1 MTAFISEFSLRAN
14 ETAHAP
20 TIAIK
25 DTIDIAG
32 HPTTGASR
40 ALADAPAASSHADV
54 VRRLLDA
61 GWHIVGKANM
71 HELAFGM
78 TGINDYTG
86 TPVNPQDAARI
97 PGGSSS
103 GSASAVGLR
112 LVDAALGTD
121 TGGSIRGP
129 AACCGVM
136 GLKPTFG
143 RVSRRGVAPRESTLD
158 CVGPFARDVRTLVDA
173 MAAIA
178 PTFDTAATRQRPS
191 QLTIGLVSVDA
202 DADIRTAVERA
213 TLQADCAAHPIEL
226 DHLRDAFQAGLAV
239 INAETWR
246 AFGHL
251 IATGKLGAD
260 LDARLRTAAAITPV
274 QLDAAERVRRDFT
287 AAVDRALDGVDVL
300 VLPTLPALPITLDAA
315 RNGTS
320 VIAMSSL
327 IRPFNLSGHPALS
340 LPIPIDGSPL
350 KAGLQ
355 IVGRKGAD
363 EQVCAIAAR
372 FEAALA
378 RNSLNRTRS
387 LPARARRNPYSCHTG
402 SSS

>member
-1 MTAFISEFSLRAN
+1 MNEFIQALSLGGAG
-14 ETAHAP
+14 P
-20 TIAIK
+20 SIAIK

-32 HPTTGASR
+32 YATTAASR
-40 ALADAPAASSHADV
+40 ALADAPPALQHAEV
-54 VRRLLDA
+54 VERLLNA

-86 TPVNPQDAARI
+86 TPQNPQDASRI

-103 GSASAVGLR
+103 GSAAAVGLK
-112 LVDAALGTD
+112 LADAALGTD

-129 AACCGVM
+129 AACCGVI
-136 GLKPTFG
+136 GLKPTYG

-158 CVGPFARDVRTLVDA
+158 CVGPFAREMRMIIAAMQAITADFDMHAAHAPQTAAWNVGIVQVDA
-173 MAAIA
+173 TPEILNAVARAADQ
-178 PTFDTAATRQRPS
+178 TDCTA
-191 QLTIGLVSVDA
+191 
-202 DADIRTAVERA
+202 RTVELA
-213 TLQADCAAHPIEL
+213 GFAA
-226 DHLRDAFQAGLAV
+226 AFEAGLSI
-239 INAETWR
+239 INAETSH

-251 IATGKLGAD
+251 VATGKLGAD
-260 LDARLRTAAAITPV
+260 LDARLRAAAKTTAA
-274 QLDAAERVRRDFT
+274 QLDAAELVRRQFT
-287 AAVDRALDGVDVL
+287 AAVDHALESVDVL
-300 VLPTLPALPITLDAA
+300 ILPTLPALPITLDEA
-315 RNGTS
+315 RSGIS

-340 LPIPIDGSPL
+340 LPLSIDGSPL

-378 RNSLNRTRS
+378 D
-387 LPARARRNPYSCHTG
+387 
-402 SSS
+402 

>member
-1 MTAFISEFSLRAN
+1 MNEFIQALSLGG
-14 ETAHAP
+14 TGP

-32 HPTTGASR
+32 YATTAASR
-40 ALADAPAASSHADV
+40 ALADTHPAVQHAEV
-54 VRRLLDA
+54 VERLLDA

-86 TPVNPQDAARI
+86 TPQNPQDASRI

-103 GSASAVGLR
+103 GSAAAVGLK
-112 LVDAALGTD
+112 LADAALGTD

-129 AACCGVM
+129 AACCGVI
-136 GLKPTFG
+136 GLKPTCG

-158 CVGPFARDVRTLVDA
+158 CVGPFARDMQTIVAVMQAITGDFDMRAAHAPQTGAWNVGIVQVDA
-173 MAAIA
+173 TPEILKAV
-178 PTFDTAATRQRPS
+178 TR
-191 QLTIGLVSVDA
+191 
-202 DADIRTAVERA
+202 AVR
-213 TLQADCAAHPIEL
+213 QADGTARTVNL
-226 DHLRDAFQAGLAV
+226 AGLAAAFEAGV
-239 INAETWR
+239 SIINAETSR

-251 IATGKLGAD
+251 VATGKLGAD
-260 LDARLRTAAAITPV
+260 LDARLRAAAKTTAA
-274 QLDAAERVRRDFT
+274 QCDAAESVRKQFT
-287 AAVDRALDGVDVL
+287 AAVDHALESVDVL
-300 VLPTLPALPITLDAA
+300 ILPTLPALPITLDEA
-315 RNGTS
+315 RGGTS

-340 LPIPIDGSPL
+340 LPLPIDGSPL

-355 IVGRKGAD
+355 IVGRRGAD
-363 EQVCAIAAR
+363 EQVCAIAAH

-378 RNSLNRTRS
+378 
-387 LPARARRNPYSCHTG
+387 A
-402 SSS
+402 

>member
-1 MTAFISEFSLRAN
+1 MTAFISEFTLGAN
-14 ETAHAP
+14 LGAPGP

-25 DTIDIAG
+25 DSIDVAG
-32 HPTTGASR
+32 YPTTGASR
-40 ALADAPAASSHADV
+40 SLADAPPAAAHAEV
-54 VRRLLDA
+54 VQRLLDA
-61 GWHIVGKANM
+61 GWRITGKTNM

-103 GSASAVGLR
+103 GSASAVGAK

-129 AACCGVM
+129 AACCGVI

-143 RVSRRGVAPRESTLD
+143 RVSRKGAVPRESTLD
-158 CVGPFARDVRTLVDA
+158 CVGPFTRDIATLVHA

-178 PTFDTAATRQRPS
+178 PAFDTNAAKRANAS
-191 QLTIGLVSVDA
+191 ANVAIVSVDA
-202 DADIRTAVERA
+202 DAAIRQGVARAVQVAGFASRV
-213 TLQADCAAHPIEL
+213 IEL
-226 DHLRDAFQAGLAV
+226 EHLKEAFEAGLAV
-239 INAETWR
+239 INVETAR
-246 AFGHL
+246 AFAHL
-251 IATGKLGAD
+251 VETGKLGAD
-260 LDARLRTAAAITPV
+260 VDARLRVAVQTTQA
-274 QLDAAERVRRDFT
+274 QLDAAERARRAFT
-287 AAVDRALDGVDVL
+287 AAVDRALENADVL
-300 VLPTLPALPITLDAA
+300 VLPTLPALPITIEAA
-315 RNGTS
+315 RNGTP
-320 VIAMSSL
+320 VLTMSSL

-340 LPIPIDGSPL
+340 LPIPIEGSPM

-363 EQVCAIAAR
+363 EQVCAVAAH

-378 RNSLNRTRS
+378 AS
-387 LPARARRNPYSCHTG
+387 
-402 SSS
+402 

>member
-1 MTAFISEFSLRAN
+1 MTAFISEFTLSSAPG
-14 ETAHAP
+14 APGP

-25 DTIDIAG
+25 DSIDVAG
-32 HPTTGASR
+32 YPTTGASR
-40 ALADAPAASSHADV
+40 ALADTPPAAAHAEV
-54 VRRLLDA
+54 VQRLLDA
-61 GWHIVGKANM
+61 GWRITGKTNM

-103 GSASAVGLR
+103 GSASAVGLK

-129 AACCGVM
+129 AACCGVI

-143 RVSRRGVAPRESTLD
+143 RVSRRGAVPRESTLD
-158 CVGPFARDVRTLVDA
+158 CVGPFTRDIATLVDA

-178 PTFDTAATRQRPS
+178 PAFDTNAAKRVNARANVA
-191 QLTIGLVSVDA
+191 IVSVDA
-202 DADIRTAVERA
+202 DAAIRRGVERA
-213 TLQADCAAHPIEL
+213 VQIAAVASRVIEL
-226 DHLRDAFQAGLAV
+226 DHLKEAFEAGLAV
-239 INAETWR
+239 INIETAR
-246 AFGHL
+246 AFAPL
-251 IATGKLGAD
+251 VESGKLGAD
-260 LDARLRTAAAITPV
+260 VDARLRAAAQTTQA
-274 QLDAAERVRRDFT
+274 QLDTAERARRAFT
-287 AAVDRALDGVDVL
+287 AAVDRALENADVL
-300 VLPTLPALPITLDAA
+300 VLPTLPALPITIEAA
-315 RNGTS
+315 RNGTP
-320 VIAMSSL
+320 VLTMSSL

-340 LPIPIDGSPL
+340 LPIPIEGSPL

-363 EQVCAIAAR
+363 EQVCAIAAH

-378 RNSLNRTRS
+378 AS
-387 LPARARRNPYSCHTG
+387 
-402 SSS
+402 

>member
-1 MTAFISEFSLRAN
+1 MTGFIDTFTLGGPG
-14 ETAHAP
+14 P

-32 HPTTGASR
+32 HPTRAASR
-40 ALADAPAASSHADV
+40 ALADAPPAAQHADV
-54 VRRLLDA
+54 VRLLLDA
-61 GWHIVGKANM
+61 GWQIAGKANM

-86 TPVNPQDAARI
+86 TPVNPQDASRI

-103 GSASAVGLR
+103 GSASLVGLGA
-112 LVDAALGTD
+112 VDAALGTD

-129 AACCGVM
+129 AACCGVF

-143 RVSRRGVAPRESTLD
+143 RVSRRGVAPAVSSLD
-158 CVGPFARDVRTLVDA
+158 CVGPFARDARTLAAA

-178 PTFDTAATRQRPS
+178 PGFDLARATTPAADCTVAQ
-191 QLTIGLVSVDA
+191 VVVDA
-202 DADIRTAVERA
+202 DPAIAAALDGAVRA
-213 TLQADCAAHPIEL
+213 AGYRSHAIVLDDLRAAF
-226 DHLRDAFQAGLAV
+226 DAGLAV
-239 INAETWR
+239 INAETSR

-251 IATGKLGAD
+251 VATGRLGAD
-260 LDARLRTAAAITPV
+260 LDARLRAAATTTPAALAEAEAVRARITA
-274 QLDAAERVRRDFT
+274 QIDAALEH
-287 AAVDRALDGVDVL
+287 ADVL
-300 VLPTLPALPITLDAA
+300 VLPTLPALPITLEQA
-315 RNGTS
+315 RNGVS

-340 LPIPIDGSPL
+340 VPLPLAGSPL

-363 EQVCAIAAR
+363 ERVCAVATHLEAVLAA
-372 FEAALA
+372 
-378 RNSLNRTRS
+378 
-387 LPARARRNPYSCHTG
+387 
-402 SSS
+402 

>member
-1 MTAFISEFSLRAN
+1 MNEFIQTLSLGG
-14 ETAHAP
+14 TGP

-32 HPTTGASR
+32 YATTAASR
-40 ALADAPAASSHADV
+40 ALADTAPASRHAEV
-54 VRRLLDA
+54 VERLLDG
-61 GWHIVGKANM
+61 GWHIVGKSNM

-86 TPVNPQDAARI
+86 TPQNPQDALRI

-103 GSASAVGLR
+103 GSAAAVGLK
-112 LVDAALGTD
+112 LADAALGTD

-129 AACCGVM
+129 AACCGVI

-158 CVGPFARDVRTLVDA
+158 CVGPFAREMQMIVAAMQAITTDFDAHAAHASQAGAWNVGIVQVDA
-173 MAAIA
+173 TSDILKAVTRAAN
-178 PTFDTAATRQRPS
+178 
-191 QLTIGLVSVDA
+191 
-202 DADIRTAVERA
+202 
-213 TLQADCAAHPIEL
+213 QADCSARTVEL
-226 DHLRDAFQAGLAV
+226 AGLTAAFEAGLSV
-239 INAETWR
+239 INAETSR

-251 IATGKLGAD
+251 VETGKLGAD
-260 LDARLRTAAAITPV
+260 LDARLRAAAKTTAA
-274 QLDAAERVRRDFT
+274 QLEAAESVRRQFT
-287 AAVDRALDGVDVL
+287 AAVDHALASVDVL
-300 VLPTLPALPITLDAA
+300 ILPTLPALPITLDEA
-315 RNGTS
+315 RGGTS

-340 LPIPIDGSPL
+340 LPLPIAGSPL
-350 KAGLQ
+350 KASLQ

-378 RNSLNRTRS
+378 
-387 LPARARRNPYSCHTG
+387 A
-402 SSS
+402 

>member
-1 MTAFISEFSLRAN
+1 MTAFISEFTLSADP
-14 ETAHAP
+14 AAQGP

-25 DTIDIAG
+25 DSIDVAG
-32 HPTTGASR
+32 YPTTGASR
-40 ALADAPAASSHADV
+40 SLADAPPAAAHAEV
-54 VRRLLDA
+54 VQRLLDA
-61 GWHIVGKANM
+61 GWRITGKTNM

-103 GSASAVGLR
+103 GSASAVGAK

-129 AACCGVM
+129 AACCGVI

-143 RVSRRGVAPRESTLD
+143 RVSRKGAVPRESTLD
-158 CVGPFARDVRTLVDA
+158 CVGPFTRDIATLVDA

-178 PTFDTAATRQRPS
+178 PAFDTNAAKRVNAS
-191 QLTIGLVSVDA
+191 ANVAIVSVDA
-202 DADIRTAVERA
+202 DAAIRQGVERA
-213 TLQADCAAHPIEL
+213 VQIAGFASRAIEL
-226 DHLRDAFQAGLAV
+226 DHLKEAFEAGLAV
-239 INAETWR
+239 INVETAR
-246 AFGHL
+246 AFAHL
-251 IATGKLGAD
+251 VETRKLGAD
-260 LDARLRTAAAITPV
+260 VDARLRVAVQTTQA
-274 QLDAAERVRRDFT
+274 QLDAAERARRAFT
-287 AAVDRALDGVDVL
+287 AAVDRALENADVL
-300 VLPTLPALPITLDAA
+300 VLPTLPTLPITIEAA
-315 RNGTS
+315 RNGTP
-320 VIAMSSL
+320 VLTMSSL

-340 LPIPIDGSPL
+340 LPIPIEGSPM

-363 EQVCAIAAR
+363 EQVCAVAAH

-378 RNSLNRTRS
+378 AS
-387 LPARARRNPYSCHTG
+387 
-402 SSS
+402 

>member
-1 MTAFISEFSLRAN
+1 MNEFIQTLSLGG
-14 ETAHAP
+14 TGP

-32 HPTTGASR
+32 YATTAASR
-40 ALADAPAASSHADV
+40 ALADTSPADRHAEV
-54 VRRLLDA
+54 VERVLDA

-86 TPVNPQDAARI
+86 TPQNPQDASRI

-103 GSASAVGLR
+103 GSAAAVGLK
-112 LVDAALGTD
+112 LADAALGTD

-129 AACCGVM
+129 AACCGVI
-136 GLKPTFG
+136 GLKPTYG

-158 CVGPFARDVRTLVDA
+158 CVGPFARDMQTIVAVMQAIAADFDMRAARAPQTGAWNVGIVQVDA
-173 MAAIA
+173 TPEILEAVTRAA
-178 PTFDTAATRQRPS
+178 R
-191 QLTIGLVSVDA
+191 L
-202 DADIRTAVERA
+202 
-213 TLQADCAAHPIEL
+213 ADCAARTVEL
-226 DHLRDAFQAGLAV
+226 TGLAAAFEAGLSI
-239 INAETWR
+239 INAETSH

-251 IATGKLGAD
+251 VATGKLGAD
-260 LDARLRTAAAITPV
+260 LDARLRAAAKTTTA
-274 QLDAAERVRRDFT
+274 QCDAAESVRKQFT
-287 AAVDRALDGVDVL
+287 AAVDHALESVDVL
-300 VLPTLPALPITLDAA
+300 ILPTLPALPITLDEA
-315 RNGTS
+315 RGGTP

-340 LPIPIDGSPL
+340 LPLPIDGSLL

-363 EQVCAIAAR
+363 EQVCAIAAH

-378 RNSLNRTRS
+378 
-387 LPARARRNPYSCHTG
+387 A
-402 SSS
+402 

>member
-1 MTAFISEFSLRAN
+1 MTAFISEFTLSADP
-14 ETAHAP
+14 AAQGP

-25 DTIDIAG
+25 DSIDVAG
-32 HPTTGASR
+32 YPTTGASHS
-40 ALADAPAASSHADV
+40 LADAPPAAAHAEV
-54 VRRLLDA
+54 VERLLDA
-61 GWHIVGKANM
+61 GWRITGKTNM

-103 GSASAVGLR
+103 GSASAVGAK

-129 AACCGVM
+129 AACCGVI

-143 RVSRRGVAPRESTLD
+143 RVSRKGAVPRESTLD
-158 CVGPFARDVRTLVDA
+158 CVGPFTRDIATLVDA

-178 PTFDTAATRQRPS
+178 PAFDTNAAKRVNAS
-191 QLTIGLVSVDA
+191 ANVAIVSVDA
-202 DADIRTAVERA
+202 DAAIRQGVARAVQVAGFASRA
-213 TLQADCAAHPIEL
+213 IEL
-226 DHLRDAFQAGLAV
+226 DHLKEAFEAGLAV
-239 INAETWR
+239 INVETAR
-246 AFGHL
+246 AFAHL
-251 IATGKLGAD
+251 VETGKLGAD
-260 LDARLRTAAAITPV
+260 VDARLRVAAQTTQA
-274 QLDAAERVRRDFT
+274 QLDAAERARRAFT
-287 AAVDRALDGVDVL
+287 AAVDRALENADVL
-300 VLPTLPALPITLDAA
+300 VLPTLPTLPITIEAA
-315 RNGTS
+315 RNGTP
-320 VIAMSSL
+320 VLTMSSL

-340 LPIPIDGSPL
+340 LPIPIEGSPM

-363 EQVCAIAAR
+363 EQVCAVAAH

-378 RNSLNRTRS
+378 AS
-387 LPARARRNPYSCHTG
+387 
-402 SSS
+402 